1 MTKTIPT
8 RKFEPLGEFQV
19 HGFQGRQKMRQKPDL
34 KPVVWVGS
42 SRKDLRA
49 FPDGAQDKIGTA
61 LQQVQYGSRPASV
74 RTLSGFGSANV
85 AEIKVSDDG
94 DAYRAVYTARF
105 AEYIFVLHAFQKK
118 SSHGVETARQ
128 DIEMIR
134 IRLKL
139 AEARYKELIVQQG
152 QED

>member
-1 MTKTIPT
+1 
-8 RKFEPLGEFQV
+8 
-19 HGFQGRQKMRQKPDL
+19 MRQQPGM
-34 KPVVWVGS
+34 KPVVWVGT
-42 SRKDLRA
+42 SRKDLKD

-61 LQQVQYGSRPASV
+61 LQRTQYGSRPASV

-118 SSHGVETARQ
+118 SSHGAETAKR
-128 DIEMIR
+128 DVEMIR
-134 IRLKL
+134 VRLKL
-139 AEARYKELIVQQG
+139 AEAMYEELTAEQG

>member
-1 MTKTIPT
+1 MN
-8 RKFEPLGEFQV
+8 
-19 HGFQGRQKMRQKPDL
+19 KPIL
-34 KPVVWVGS
+34 KPVGWIGS
-42 SRKDLRA
+42 SRRDLRD
-49 FPDGAQDKIGTA
+49 FPDGAQDKIGIA
-61 LQQVQYGSRPASV
+61 LQEVQYGSRPASV

-118 SSHGVETARQ
+118 SSHGVETAKQ
-128 DIEMIR
+128 DVEMIR
-134 IRLKL
+134 ARLKL
-139 AEARYKELIVQQG
+139 AETMYEELVAGQD

>member
-1 MTKTIPT
+1 
-8 RKFEPLGEFQV
+8 
-19 HGFQGRQKMRQKPDL
+19 MRQQPDM

-42 SRKDLRA
+42 SRKDLRE
-49 FPDGAQDKIGTA
+49 FPAGAQDKIGAA

-74 RTLSGFGSANV
+74 RTLSGFGSGNV

-118 SSHGVETARQ
+118 SSYGIETAKQ
-128 DIEMIR
+128 DVEMIR
-134 IRLKL
+134 TRLKL
-139 AEARYKELIVQQG
+139 AEARYKELIAQQG